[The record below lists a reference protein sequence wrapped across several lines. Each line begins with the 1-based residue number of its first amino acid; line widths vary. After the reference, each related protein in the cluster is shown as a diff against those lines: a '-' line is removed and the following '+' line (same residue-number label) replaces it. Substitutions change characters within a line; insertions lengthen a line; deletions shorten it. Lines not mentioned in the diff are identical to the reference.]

1 MVAVKLASNVCLPL
15 GAPTEI
21 RTLVLALKG
30 LRPGPL
36 DDGGNY
42 VLSDGILPLPA
53 LGVKENFPAISG
65 NLQGKLD
72 KSSTLK

>member
-15 GAPTEI
+15 GAPTGI

-36 DDGGNY
+36 DDGG
-42 VLSDGILPLPA
+42 VLIERGDFTI
-53 LGVKENFPAISG
+53 AISVGQG
-65 NLQGKLD
+65 NTSRLGRVCFL
-72 KSSTLK
+72 